1 MTLSERLARPGAV
14 LCDGATGTE
23 LNQRGVD
30 TRLPLWSARA
40 LTTEAGREV
49 LVAIHRDYASAGAE
63 VLTINT
69 FRTTRRALERAGL
82 LQHWTLLNRRAVE
95 AARAAAGATRALIAG
110 SLAPLEDCYEPQS
123 VPPQEICLREHLAQ
137 ADLLARLG
145 VDLLLVETMNCRRE
159 ARAAI
164 LAARSTGLDVL
175 LALCP
180 GSPEHLL
187 SGEPLEDALPRL
199 IDDGGGRIAG
209 VLLNC
214 APPEVLER
222 AAPLLDRLLGSL
234 PWGLSAHLGHADPVD
249 GWRLPDEH
257 APEEY
262 AEWAAARV
270 REGARLAS
278 GCCGT
283 TPAHIE
289 RLAARLGDAPTRPGS
304 SPAAA
309 PARAGARPRTA
320 AGS

>member
-1 MTLSERLARPGAV
+1 VNLRDRLARPGAV
-14 LCDGATGTE
+14 MLDGATGTE
-23 LNQRGVD
+23 LQRRGVD
-30 TRLPLWSARA
+30 TTLPLWSARA
-40 LTTEAGREV
+40 LTTGTGRGV
-49 LVAIHRDYASAGAE
+49 LAAIHQEYAAAGAE
-63 VLTINT
+63 VLTTNT
-69 FRTTRRALERAGL
+69 FRTTPRALGRAGL
-82 LQHWTLLNRRAVE
+82 LPRWALLNRRAVE
-95 AARAAAGATRALIAG
+95 SARAGGGPGALVAG

-123 VPPQEICLREHLAQ
+123 VPPQETCLREHLQQ

-159 ARAAI
+159 ARAAL
-164 LAARSTGLDVL
+164 LAARSTGLDIL

-180 GSPEHLL
+180 GEPDRLL
-187 SGEPLEDALPRL
+187 SGEPLADALPRL
-199 IDDGGGRIAG
+199 LDDGGGRVLG

-234 PWGLSAHLGHADPVD
+234 PWGLSAHLGRPDPQD
-249 GWRLPDEH
+249 GWRLPEEH
-257 APEEY
+257 APEAY

-270 REGARLAS
+270 RDGARLAS

-289 RLAARLGDAPTRPGS
+289 RLAARLRDRPTRPGS
-304 SPAAA
+304 APGAG

-320 AGS
+320 EGS